1 MCRRALFSL
10 LLFVAMACA
19 VPSPSPAQEPYPRND
34 YGGQVMPLDRV
45 LPNVRAGRP
54 GRFYDAEGPFPDG
67 YGGYHYRIKWL
78 TPQGRVIWLDA
89 DARSGRVLGQA
100 RGDWREQGPP
110 AAYGRGYMGGG
121 QRGAAPGYMGPPQ
134 GSFRGGFGQPTGAF
148 GRPGFG
154 RPGGPGP
161 RGGGWH
167 GGGGHGRGH

>member
-1 MCRRALFSL
+1 

-19 VPSPSPAQEPYPRND
+19 IPSPSPAQEPYPRSE

-78 TPQGRVIWLDA
+78 TPEGRVVWLDA

-110 AAYGRGYMGGG
+110 PAFGPGYGPRMGP
-121 QRGAAPGYMGPPQ
+121 PGYMGPPPQ
-134 GSFRGGFGQPTGAF
+134 GGGFRGGPPPGGGY
-148 GRPGFG
+148 GRPPGGGFG
-154 RPGGPGP
+154 RPGGPG
-161 RGGGWH
+161 RGGGRGH
-167 GGGGHGRGH
+167 GGH

>member
-10 LLFVAMACA
+10 LFLVALASA
-19 VPSPSPAQEPYPRND
+19 LPSPSPAQEPYPRD
-34 YGGQVMPLDRV
+34 AYGGQVMPLDRI

-89 DARSGRVLGQA
+89 DARSGRVLGLA

-110 AAYGRGYMGGG
+110 AAFGGG
-121 QRGAAPGYMGPPQ
+121 GRPGYMGPPP
-134 GSFRGGFGQPTGAF
+134 GGFRGGPPGG
-148 GRPGFG
+148 GFG
-154 RPGGPGP
+154 RPPGGPGGFGRP
-161 RGGGWH
+161 PGGRGPGPGGWH
-167 GGGGHGRGH
+167 GGGGGHGHGR

>member
-1 MCRRALFSL
+1 

-19 VPSPSPAQEPYPRND
+19 IPSPSPAQEPYPRSE

-78 TPQGRVIWLDA
+78 TPEGRVVWLDA

-110 AAYGRGYMGGG
+110 PAFGPVYGPRMGP
-121 QRGAAPGYMGPPQ
+121 PGYMGPPPQ
-134 GSFRGGFGQPTGAF
+134 GGGFRGGPPPGGGY
-148 GRPGFG
+148 GRPPGGGFG
-154 RPGGPGP
+154 RPGGPG
-161 RGGGWH
+161 RGGGRGH
-167 GGGGHGRGH
+167 GGH

>member
-19 VPSPSPAQEPYPRND
+19 LPSQSSAQEPYPRGV
-34 YGGQVMPLDRV
+34 YGGQVMPLDRI

-78 TPQGRVIWLDA
+78 TPEGRVVWLDA

-110 AAYGRGYMGGG
+110 PAMG
-121 QRGAAPGYMGPPQ
+121 PGYMGPPAGAARGGPIFGGPPQ
-134 GSFRGGFGQPTGAF
+134 GGFQGGPGGFGPPRGPG
-148 GRPGFG
+148 GRGFG
-154 RPGGPGP
+154 N
-161 RGGGWH
+161 GWH
-167 GGGGHGRGH
+167 GGGHGHRGGH